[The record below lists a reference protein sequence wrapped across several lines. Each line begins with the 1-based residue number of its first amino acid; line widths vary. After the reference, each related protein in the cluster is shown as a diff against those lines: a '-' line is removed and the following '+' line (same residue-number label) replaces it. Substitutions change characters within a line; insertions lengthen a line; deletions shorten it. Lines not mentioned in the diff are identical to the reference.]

1 MQENLIPV
9 HLFFTG
15 GTIRDMNEEDAV
27 RAWRQI
33 LAMHAAAACALEREL
48 SERHR
53 LGMSEFEVLERM
65 VEGGREKYRVQEVA
79 DAVHLSQS
87 ACSRL
92 LARLEKAGLVTRA
105 VCQDDRRGI
114 YVGITGQGRERHATA
129 RPTHRAVIG
138 EIFAP
143 VEPGA
148 CRSSGQVRSAEET
161 RDAENAEDARSTE
174 AVGGCGSAPRLPGPR
189 AGDADDVTGAENV
202 TDADDATD
210 AEDATAPRPGEAEG
224 PASRQAAVRR

>member
-1 MQENLIPV
+1 
-9 HLFFTG
+9 
-15 GTIRDMNEEDAV
+15 MNEEDAV

-129 RPTHRAVIG
+129 LPTHRAVIG

-143 VEPGA
+143 VDPGT
-148 CRSSGQVRSAEET
+148 CRPSGRARLSEETQDAWDAGSAEVT
-161 RDAENAEDARSTE
+161 
-174 AVGGCGSAPRLPGPR
+174 GGRCSAPRLPGPR
-189 AGDADDVTGAENV
+189 AGEASTPGDAWDAQNTEDTEDTEDTG
-202 TDADDATD
+202 
-210 AEDATAPRPGEAEG
+210 DATAPRLEEAEG
-224 PASRQAAVRR
+224 PASREATVRR